1 MHTAEYKYQI
11 GQTVYIV
18 DTVDDELK
26 SGVVLQATID
36 IYQESIGGL
45 DFENVYT
52 IQLLTGL
59 DCSENIDCPER
70 DVYETLAEAAAALE
84 SHVGDA

>member
-26 SGVVLQATID
+26 SGVVIQATID
-36 IYQESIGGL
+36 IYQES
-45 DFENVYT
+45 NWW
-52 IQLLTGL
+52 
-59 DCSENIDCPER
+59 P
-70 DVYETLAEAAAALE
+70 
-84 SHVGDA
+84 